1 MLTSTKL
8 RGPWYNKVYFLKLHM
23 CVYLRAK
30 SEVSRIILTSF
41 RQGVTLPPP
50 PPPLQNK
57 PLKSPHKL
65 GINNVQIMGNGSEI
79 PFVLHPKS
87 DKSLSKITFTEKD
100 IEKVIQ
106 NLDLRIQ

>member
-1 MLTSTKL
+1 
-8 RGPWYNKVYFLKLHM
+8 
-23 CVYLRAK
+23 
-30 SEVSRIILTSF
+30 
-41 RQGVTLPPP
+41 
-50 PPPLQNK
+50 
-57 PLKSPHKL
+57 
-65 GINNVQIMGNGSEI
+65 MGNGSEI